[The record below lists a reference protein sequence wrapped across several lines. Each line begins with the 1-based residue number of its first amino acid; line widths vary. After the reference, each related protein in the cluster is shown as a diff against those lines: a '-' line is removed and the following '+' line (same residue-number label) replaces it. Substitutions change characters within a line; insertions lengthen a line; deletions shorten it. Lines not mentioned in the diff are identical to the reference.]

1 MIGIL
6 LQISWKEL
14 ETPLAGEKLHN
25 LAWCLGII
33 IVTLLIKKPLAN
45 VLTRLISGLA
55 NRFTDRNHSEKF
67 RSLVQSPIESL
78 LQTILFYIAFNQ
90 LEVLLDQFL
99 LHRYKG
105 AKGGLAIRLGDVID
119 HVFMLLAIIFT
130 TLILSRIADF
140 IYQVQHEKAIAD
152 ENNEREQLLPLLKE
166 IVKLVLWSLG
176 IFWLLGSVFHVN
188 VPALITG
195 LGIGGVAIA
204 LAAKESIENLFAA
217 FTILTDKPF
226 QTGDTIRLGSL
237 EGSVERIGF
246 RSTGLRNA
254 DGSLYIIPN
263 KKLVNENVENLSNRT
278 SRRVRIIVNIKYGI
292 AHTAFRQMVSELK
305 DMVQGSLHVVHPIE
319 ISIDNFGENVMQL
332 TLSYHLPDPMRD
344 GVSISSV
351 KQEINLRTYEIISKY
366 TDSSNVSID
375 TSGAENKLAD
385 ENSEKSD
392 DDDIV

>member
-1 MIGIL
+1 MMTTL

-14 ETPLAGEKLHN
+14 ETPLGGEKLHN

-45 VLTRLISGLA
+45 VLTRLISGFA
-55 NRFTDRNHSEKF
+55 NRFADKNHSEKF

-78 LQTILFYIAFNQ
+78 LQTILFYVALNHLDIL
-90 LEVLLDQFL
+90 LEKFL
-99 LHRYKG
+99 VQRYKRASG
-105 AKGGLAIRLGDVID
+105 ELAIRLGDVID

-130 TLILSRIADF
+130 TLILSRIVDF
-140 IYQVQHEKAIAD
+140 IYHVQQEKAIAD

-254 DGSLYIIPN
+254 DGSLFIIPN

-305 DMVQGSLHVVHPIE
+305 DMIQGSLHVVHPIE

-332 TLSYHLPDPMRD
+332 TLNYHLPDPMHD
-344 GVSISSV
+344 GVSIASV

-366 TDSSNVSID
+366 TDASNVSID
-375 TSGAENKLAD
+375 SSRSENKLDD
-385 ENSEKSD
+385 ENTAKSD
-392 DDDIV
+392 DEETV